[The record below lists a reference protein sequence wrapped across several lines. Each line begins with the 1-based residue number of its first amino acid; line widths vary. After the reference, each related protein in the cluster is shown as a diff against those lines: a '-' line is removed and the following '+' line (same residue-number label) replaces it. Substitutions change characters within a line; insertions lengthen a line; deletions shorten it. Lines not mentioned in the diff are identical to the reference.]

1 KDGQVATVN
10 EDIAAARKCFEATTK
25 NLNTVTTLKKKKKAE
40 QPTHAVNSIRS
51 PNLVDLDAQL
61 TKKENKE
68 EKLKDKEPGTEKI
81 YRPIPD
87 GDFEIIPLGEDPTK
101 GIKIGTGLPNL
112 VKRQLEA
119 CLKENVELFAW
130 SAAEMPGID

>member
-1 KDGQVATVN
+1 
-10 EDIAAARKCFEATTK
+10 R
-25 NLNTVTTLKKKKKAE
+25 
-40 QPTHAVNSIRS
+40 
-51 PNLVDLDAQL
+51 L
-61 TKKENKE
+61 TKKEHKE

-101 GIKIGTGLPNL
+101 GIKIGAGLPDL

-119 CLKENVELFAW
+119 SLKENAELFAW
-130 SAAEMPGID
+130 SAAKMPEIVPEVTCHQLTIDPRASAVVQRRRKQSPEKAEAAEKAVKDLL